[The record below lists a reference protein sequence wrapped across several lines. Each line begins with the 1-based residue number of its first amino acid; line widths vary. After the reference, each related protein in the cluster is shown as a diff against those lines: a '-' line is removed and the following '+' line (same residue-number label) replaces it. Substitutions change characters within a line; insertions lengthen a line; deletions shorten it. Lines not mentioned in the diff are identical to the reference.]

1 MNPLVFVAGAT
12 GYTGSALV
20 SCLRTQGV
28 ATTAHVRPD
37 SSKLEVFRARFE
49 AEGAEVDT
57 TPWDLDAMTQTL
69 RARAPTHVF
78 ALLGTTRRRG
88 AQDPS
93 ATYATVDY
101 GLTKLLLD
109 ACVASGHRPR
119 FVYLSSMGVGPKA
132 RGAYLSLR
140 HKLETELA
148 ASGLPFT
155 IVRPAFITGDDR
167 GETRVG
173 ERVGAVISDG
183 VFAALDLFGAGLTRR
198 YGSLT
203 GAQLAA
209 ALARAAFD
217 PASEGRTLEREGLA

>member
-1 MNPLVFVAGAT
+1 MNPLAFVVGAT

-20 SCLRTQGV
+20 SCLRAQGV

-37 SSKLEVFRARFE
+37 TSRLTAFRTRFE
-49 AEGAEVDT
+49 AEGAEVDS
-57 TPWDLDAMTQTL
+57 TPWNLDAMIQTL
-69 RARAPTHVF
+69 RTRAPTHVF

-93 ATYATVDY
+93 ATYETVDY
-101 GLTKLLLD
+101 GLTRLLLD

-132 RGAYLSLR
+132 RGAYLTVR
-140 HKLETELA
+140 HRLETELA

-155 IVRPAFITGDDR
+155 VVRPAIITGADR
-167 GETRVG
+167 GETRFG
-173 ERVGAVISDG
+173 ERSAAVITDG
-183 VFAALDLFGAGLTRR
+183 VFTALDLFGAGLGRR
-198 YGSLT
+198 FGSMT

-217 PASEGRTLEREGLA
+217 PAQEGRTLERGGLA

>member
-1 MNPLVFVAGAT
+1 MNPLAFVAGAT
-12 GYTGSALV
+12 GYTGTALV

-28 ATTAHVRPD
+28 SAVAHVRPD
-37 SSKLEVFRARFE
+37 SSKLAAFRTRFE

-57 TPWDLDAMTQTL
+57 TPWDLAAMTHTL

-88 AQDPS
+88 AQDHN

-132 RGAYLSLR
+132 RGAYLSVR

-155 IVRPAFITGDDR
+155 VVRPAIITGADR
-167 GETRVG
+167 GETRFG
-173 ERVGAVISDG
+173 ERAAAVVTDG
-183 VFAALDLFGAGLTRR
+183 IFSALDVFGAGLAHRF
-198 YGSLT
+198 GSMT

-217 PASEGRTLEREGLA
+217 PAYEGRTLEREGLA